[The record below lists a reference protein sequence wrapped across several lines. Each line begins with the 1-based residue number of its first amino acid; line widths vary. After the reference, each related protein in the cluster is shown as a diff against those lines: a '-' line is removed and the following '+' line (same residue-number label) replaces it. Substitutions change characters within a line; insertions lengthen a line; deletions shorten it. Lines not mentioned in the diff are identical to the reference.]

1 MGIKR
6 NSRMCHIRIQNNSGN
21 TFNIGNIH
29 VHQDKESHYSFYQF
43 AYGSKIGR
51 LNLFTNLNGKG
62 AECFLNGLALT
73 CDHQHLDVQ
82 KSLSDLND
90 LFIIFDDPKDKFV
103 QLMDM
108 AKESE
113 KLTEIEKTDNNK
125 IYGCT
130 SQAWVVAEDNGD
142 ETYRIKTDSD
152 ALIVKGLLSILEKI
166 FSGQPVNEI
175 LSINSMD
182 ILKSVGLDGIITS
195 QRTNGFSNAVEKIQ
209 GLVK

>member
-1 MGIKR
+1 M
-6 NSRMCHIRIQNNSGN
+6 S
-21 TFNIGNIH
+21 
-29 VHQDKESHYSFYQF
+29 
-43 AYGSKIGR
+43 
-51 LNLFTNLNGKG
+51 
-62 AECFLNGLALT
+62 
-73 CDHQHLDVQ
+73 VQ

-113 KLTEIEKTDNNK
+113 KLTEIEKTDSNK

-130 SQAWVVAEDNGD
+130 SQEWVVAEDNGN

-152 ALIVKGLLSILEKI
+152 ALIVKGLLTLLEKI